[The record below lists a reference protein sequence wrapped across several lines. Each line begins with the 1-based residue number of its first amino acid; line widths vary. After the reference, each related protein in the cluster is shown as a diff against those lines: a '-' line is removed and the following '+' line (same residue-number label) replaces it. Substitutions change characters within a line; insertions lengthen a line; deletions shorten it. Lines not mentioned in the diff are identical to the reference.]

1 MLSSVS
7 ASIPP
12 LLLSDSDEDEDSLLL
27 LLMSAGMMG
36 SVGVISPL
44 ELITVL
50 LPQLVAPS
58 SFKMASTRCTFLP
71 LVRSFLSNFYEEK
84 NISMIT
90 TIDVIAPY
98 LFDFLLFLLHKNVS
112 LVSVET
118 GVFRS
123 GLPPWQ
129 PFLPS
134 KQMVNNAPRCK
145 TRDNP
150 NIPLSVLSPRS
161 RYISGNQSAM
171 YLIKRCLRTSF
182 SR

>member
-27 LLMSAGMMG
+27 LLMSAGMMVG
-36 SVGVISPL
+36 SVGVLSPL

-71 LVRSFLSNFYEEK
+71 LARSFLSNFYEEEDM
-84 NISMIT
+84 STIT
-90 TIDVIAPY
+90 TVDVIAPY
-98 LFDFLLFLLHKNVS
+98 LFDFLLFLLCKSVS

-118 GVFRS
+118 GVF
-123 GLPPWQ
+123 
-129 PFLPS
+129 
-134 KQMVNNAPRCK
+134 
-145 TRDNP
+145 
-150 NIPLSVLSPRS
+150 
-161 RYISGNQSAM
+161 
-171 YLIKRCLRTSF
+171 
-182 SR
+182 